1 MLDECDTPLCPSDQ
15 AALHSLL
22 LAYLLGINRPIVARR
37 DSPSSVAH
45 SPIALTADAG
55 SHMVDP
61 RQLAVVFA
69 TVQDAVVL
77 TAADGRVIDCNPAA
91 ERLLGCARDALLT
104 RALPNGIGIIDVAA
118 DDAARAAALRDGRW
132 EGERS
137 FVSRDGRSGILH
149 STLIPTR
156 DESTGVTTLVGVHR
170 DITEQRSAEEALR
183 ESEKRLR
190 FALEG
195 ANEGLWDWSIDTGD
209 VYFSAAA
216 ELMLGYE
223 PGEMERR
230 TGGTWDQSLHP
241 DDMPAVQRAIDE
253 HVAGHTSAYEA
264 EYRCRTKQGGWKWIL
279 GRGKVVERRADGSPS
294 RMTGI
299 HIDITERKQA
309 EETRARLTAILDATP
324 DLVAIATAS
333 FTTLYMNPAGRRM
346 LGLAE
351 HADLTGRWI
360 GNTLSE
366 RMRRQLFDVAIPTA
380 ARDGFWRG
388 ESAFMGADGE
398 EHPATQIVLAHRS
411 PLGNVES
418 YSTVI
423 RDDTERLRAESVVRE
438 SEERHR
444 LLFEEN
450 PIPLLV
456 MDAETLMFL
465 AVNAAAVR
473 QYGYSREEFSRMSI
487 TDIRPTE
494 DATLALARAAAPQEV
509 RSQRSG
515 PYRHQRKDGSIV
527 VVDVVSRDFVFAGRS
542 ARLVL
547 AIDVTEQRHLEDQL
561 RQSQKI
567 EAVGQLAGGIAHDF
581 NNLLTIIKGNVELA
595 LHQLPA
601 GVPLRNDLEQVAH
614 AASRAAL
621 LTRQLLAFSRK
632 QVLTPAVLDLND
644 VVAEAERMLR
654 RVIGEDITFVSRLAP
669 VVSRVTADRGQ
680 IEQVLVNLVVN
691 ARDAMPAGGVLTVAT
706 ADEEVSVSE
715 ATMRGIRPGA
725 YVTLR
730 VHDTGTGMD
739 DATRSRIFEPFFTT
753 KPVGRGTGL
762 GLATVYGVVHQSGGF
777 VVVDSAPGDGS
788 TFTIY
793 LPRTAHAEC
802 SRGMP
807 RSDAI
812 QRGSETVLLVED
824 EDEVRAVARRV
835 LEEAGYTV
843 LEAANAAEA
852 LETFDRSSDSIAM
865 LVSDVVMPGL
875 NGHELCQMLRLR
887 APRLPTLFVS
897 GYSFD
902 ARGSSSAFDDE
913 SFLEKPYDPA
923 ELARRV
929 RSIIDAAA
937 V

>member
-1 MLDECDTPLCPSDQ
+1 M
-15 AALHSLL
+15 
-22 LAYLLGINRPIVARR
+22 
-37 DSPSSVAH
+37 
-45 SPIALTADAG
+45 
-55 SHMVDP
+55 
-61 RQLAVVFA
+61 
-69 TVQDAVVL
+69 QDAVLVFDPDERI
-77 TAADGRVIDCNPAA
+77 ADLNPAA
-91 ERLLGCARDALLT
+91 KRLFGVTRGERLART
-104 RALPNGIGIIDVAA
+104 PNAPFGISAA
-118 DDAARAAALRDGRW
+118 DDDAARRAALLDGRW
-132 EGERS
+132 EGDLA
-137 FVSRDGRSGILH
+137 FVNRDGQPSMLA
-149 STLIPTR
+149 STLVAMT
-156 DESTGVTTLVGVHR
+156 DESGRTGGLVAIYR
-170 DITEQRSAEEALR
+170 DITARRAAEEALR

-230 TGGTWDQSLHP
+230 AGGGTWDQSVHP

-253 HVAGHTSAYEA
+253 HVAGQTTAYEA

-279 GRGKVVERRADGSPS
+279 GRGKVVERNVDGSPR

-324 DLVAIATAS
+324 DLVAIADAQ
-333 FTTLYMNPAGRRM
+333 FTTLYMNPSGRRM
-346 LGLAE
+346 LGLDE
-351 HADLTGRWI
+351 HADLRGRWI
-360 GNTLSE
+360 GKTYSE
-366 RMRRQLFDVAIPTA
+366 RIRARMFNEAIPTA
-380 ARDGFWRG
+380 ARDGLWRG
-388 ESAFMGADGE
+388 ESAFIGADGR
-398 EHPATQIVLAHRS
+398 EHPSTQIVLAHRDRAS
-411 PLGNVES
+411 NIE
-418 YSTVI
+418 YFSTVI
-423 RDDTERLRAESVVRE
+423 RDDTERLRAETAIRE

-456 MDAETLMFL
+456 IDAETLMFL
-465 AVNAAAVR
+465 SVNVAAVR
-473 QYGYSREEFSRMSI
+473 QYGYTREEFTRMSI
-487 TDIRPTE
+487 VDMRPPE
-494 DATLALARAAAPQEV
+494 DADIALARAALPVEL

-515 PYRHQRKDGSIV
+515 PYRHRRKDGSIV
-527 VVDVVSRDFVFAGRS
+527 IVDIVSRDFVFAGRH

-547 AIDVTEQRHLEDQL
+547 AIDITEQRRLEDQL

-581 NNLLTIIKGNVELA
+581 NNLLTIIKGNVEIA
-595 LHQLPA
+595 LHQLPT

-632 QVLTPAVLDLND
+632 QVLSPAVLDLNE
-644 VVAEAERMLR
+644 VVGEAERMLR
-654 RVIGEDITFVSRLAP
+654 RVIGEDITFVTDLAP

-680 IEQVLVNLVVN
+680 IEQVLMNLVVN

-706 ADEEVSVSE
+706 ADVDVSPSE
-715 ATMRGIRPGA
+715 AVARGILPGE

-730 VHDTGTGMD
+730 VRDTGIGMD
-739 DATRSRIFEPFFTT
+739 EATRSRIFEPFFTT

-762 GLATVYGVVHQSGGF
+762 GLATVHGVVHQSGGY
-777 VVVDSAPGDGS
+777 VAVESRPSAGS
-788 TFTIY
+788 TFTVY
-793 LPRTAHAEC
+793 LPKTSQLDGAEATVVP
-802 SRGMP
+802 S
-807 RSDAI
+807 ANI
-812 QRGSETVLLVED
+812 ERGSETILLVED

-835 LEEAGYTV
+835 LAEAGYTV
-843 LEAANAAEA
+843 IEAANAAEA
-852 LETFDRSSDSIAM
+852 IAAFDRAPNAVSM

-875 NGHELCQMLRLR
+875 NGHELSQMLRLR
-887 APRLPTLFVS
+887 APRLRTLFVS

-902 ARGSSSAFDDE
+902 ARGDSPGFDDD
-913 SFLEKPYDPA
+913 SFLPKPYDPA

-929 RSIIDAAA
+929 RAILDATPLVAPS
-937 V
+937 